1 MELKNPSDNLHIY
14 RQVSSVPEDAQKP
27 FESSWGKTLTEINGM
42 WRLQKLTELFGPCGE
57 GWYTEVTRQERVSFP
72 NGEVCVF
79 TDINLYLKD
88 TKTGKWSK
96 PIRGTGGN
104 RLVLKNAEGL
114 FIDDEAYKKAYTDA
128 LGIACKALGFGADIY
143 WGRNDSKY
151 DSGTATT
158 ASPSAKDRDTK
169 AASAGSGNQAEPVA
183 QAEAA
188 ENQKG
193 LPELSPEHPRWD
205 AFISWAAKKPKDKPA
220 WQLKSAIRK
229 QWTITD
235 ANFSQLM
242 KLAGRAS

>member
-14 RQVSSVPEDAQKP
+14 KQVSSVPEDAQKP

-42 WRLQKLTELFGPCGE
+42 WRIQKLTELFGPCGE
-57 GWYTEVTRQERVSFP
+57 GWFTEVTRQERVDFP

-88 TKTGKWSK
+88 TKSGRWSK

-104 RLVLKNAEGL
+104 RLVLKNADGL

-158 ASPSAKDRDTK
+158 ASSSAKESDSKPETAAAPQK
-169 AASAGSGNQAEPVA
+169 AETTESV
-183 QAEAA
+183 
-188 ENQKG
+188 KG
-193 LPELSPEHPRWD
+193 LPELSPSHPRWD
-205 AFISWAAKKPKDKPA
+205 AFISWAAKKPKDKPS
-220 WQLKSAIRK
+220 WQLRSAIRK

-235 ANFSQLM
+235 ANFTELM
-242 KLAGRAS
+242 RLAGRAS

>member
-27 FESSWGKTLTEINGM
+27 FESSWGKKLTEINGM
-42 WRLQKLTELFGPCGE
+42 WRIQKLTELFGPCGE
-57 GWYTEVTRQERVSFP
+57 GWFTEVTRQERVDFP
-72 NGEVCVF
+72 NGEICVF

-88 TKTGKWSK
+88 TKTGRWSK

-104 RLVLKNAEGL
+104 RLVLKNADGL

-158 ASPSAKDRDTK
+158 ASPSAKASDSKPET
-169 AASAGSGNQAEPVA
+169 AAAPQKTETTDSV
-183 QAEAA
+183 
-188 ENQKG
+188 KG
-193 LPELSPEHPRWD
+193 LPELSPSHPRWD
-205 AFISWAAKKPKDKPA
+205 AFISWAAKKPKDKPS
-220 WQLKSAIRK
+220 WQLRSAIRK

-235 ANFSQLM
+235 ANFTELM

>member
-14 RQVSSVPEDAQKP
+14 KQVSSVPEDAQKP
-27 FESSWGKTLTEINGM
+27 FESSWGKKLTEINSM
-42 WRLQKLTELFGPCGE
+42 WRIQKLTELFGPCGE
-57 GWYTEVTRQERVSFP
+57 GWFTEVTRQERVDFP

-88 TKTGKWSK
+88 TKSGRWSK

-104 RLVLKNAEGL
+104 RLVLKNADGL

-158 ASPSAKDRDTK
+158 ASPSAKASDSKPET
-169 AASAGSGNQAEPVA
+169 AAAPQKTETT
-183 QAEAA
+183 
-188 ENQKG
+188 ENVKG
-193 LPELSPEHPRWD
+193 LPELSPSHPRWD
-205 AFISWAAKKPKDKPA
+205 AFISWAAKKPKDKPS
-220 WQLKSAIRK
+220 WQLRSAIRK

-235 ANFSQLM
+235 ANFTELM
-242 KLAGRAS
+242 RLAGRAS

>member
-42 WRLQKLTELFGPCGE
+42 WRIQKLTELFGPCGE
-57 GWYTEVTRQERVSFP
+57 GWFTEVTRQERVDFP

-88 TKTGKWSK
+88 TKSGRWSK

-104 RLVLKNAEGL
+104 RLVLKNADGL

-128 LGIACKALGFGADIY
+128 LGIAGKALGFGADIY

-158 ASPSAKDRDTK
+158 ASSSAKESDSKPETAAAPQK
-169 AASAGSGNQAEPVA
+169 AETTESV
-183 QAEAA
+183 
-188 ENQKG
+188 KG
-193 LPELSPEHPRWD
+193 LPELSPSHPRWD
-205 AFISWAAKKPKDKPA
+205 AFISWAAKKPKDKPS
-220 WQLKSAIRK
+220 WQLRSAIRK

-235 ANFSQLM
+235 ANFTELM

>member
-14 RQVSSVPEDAQKP
+14 KQVSSVPEDAQKP

-42 WRLQKLTELFGPCGE
+42 WRIQKLTELFGPCGE
-57 GWYTEVTRQERVSFP
+57 GWFTEVTRQERVDFP

-88 TKTGKWSK
+88 TKSGRWSK

-104 RLVLKNAEGL
+104 RLVLKNADGL

-158 ASPSAKDRDTK
+158 ASPSAKESDSKKPETV
-169 AASAGSGNQAEPVA
+169 AAPQKTET
-183 QAEAA
+183 A
-188 ENQKG
+188 ENVKG
-193 LPELSPEHPRWD
+193 LPELSPSHPRWD
-205 AFISWAAKKPKDKPA
+205 AFISWAAKKPKDKPS
-220 WQLKSAIRK
+220 WQLRSAIRK

-235 ANFSQLM
+235 ANFTELM

>member
-14 RQVSSVPEDAQKP
+14 KQVSSVPEDAQKP
-27 FESSWGKTLTEINGM
+27 FESSWGKKLTEINGM
-42 WRLQKLTELFGPCGE
+42 WRIQKLTELFGPCGE
-57 GWYTEVTRQERVSFP
+57 GWFTEVTRQERVDFP
-72 NGEVCVF
+72 NGEICVF

-88 TKTGKWSK
+88 TKTGRWSK

-104 RLVLKNAEGL
+104 RLVLKNADGL

-158 ASPSAKDRDTK
+158 ASPSAKASDSKPET
-169 AASAGSGNQAEPVA
+169 AAAPQKTETTDSV
-183 QAEAA
+183 
-188 ENQKG
+188 KG
-193 LPELSPEHPRWD
+193 LPELSPSHPRWD
-205 AFISWAAKKPKDKPA
+205 AFISWAAKKPKDKPS
-220 WQLKSAIRK
+220 WQLRSAIRK

-235 ANFSQLM
+235 ANFTELM
-242 KLAGRAS
+242 RLAGRAS

>member
-42 WRLQKLTELFGPCGE
+42 WRIQKLTELFGPCGE
-57 GWYTEVTRQERVSFP
+57 GWFTEVTRQERVDFP

-88 TKTGKWSK
+88 TKTGRWSK

-104 RLVLKNAEGL
+104 RLVLKNADGL

-158 ASPSAKDRDTK
+158 ASPSAKASDSKPET
-169 AASAGSGNQAEPVA
+169 AAAPQKTETTDSV
-183 QAEAA
+183 
-188 ENQKG
+188 KG
-193 LPELSPEHPRWD
+193 LPDLSPSHPRWD
-205 AFISWAAKKPKDKPA
+205 AFISWAAKKPKDKPS
-220 WQLKSAIRK
+220 WQLRSAIRK

-235 ANFSQLM
+235 ANFTELM

>member
-14 RQVSSVPEDAQKP
+14 RQVRSVPEDAQKP
-27 FESSWGKTLTEINGM
+27 FESSWGKKLTEINGM
-42 WRLQKLTELFGPCGE
+42 WRIQKLTELFGPCGE
-57 GWYTEVTRQERVSFP
+57 GWFTEVTRQERVDFP

-88 TKTGKWSK
+88 TKTGRWSK

-104 RLVLKNAEGL
+104 RLVLKNADGL

-158 ASPSAKDRDTK
+158 ASPSAKEVEKKPETV
-169 AASAGSGNQAEPVA
+169 AAPQKEETAESV
-183 QAEAA
+183 
-188 ENQKG
+188 KG
-193 LPELSPEHPRWD
+193 LPELSPSHPRWD
-205 AFISWAAKKPKDKPA
+205 AFISWAAKKPKDKPS
-220 WQLKSAIRK
+220 WQLRSAIRK

-235 ANFSQLM
+235 ANFTELM

>member
-42 WRLQKLTELFGPCGE
+42 WRIQKLTELFGPCGE
-57 GWYTEVTRQERVSFP
+57 GWFTEVTRQERVDFP

-88 TKTGKWSK
+88 TKTGRWSK

-104 RLVLKNAEGL
+104 RLVLKNADGL

-158 ASPSAKDRDTK
+158 ASPSAKASDSKPET
-169 AASAGSGNQAEPVA
+169 AAAPQKTET
-183 QAEAA
+183 A
-188 ENQKG
+188 ENVKG
-193 LPELSPEHPRWD
+193 LPELSPSHPRWD
-205 AFISWAAKKPKDKPA
+205 AFISWAAKKPKDKPS
-220 WQLKSAIRK
+220 WQLRSAIRK

-235 ANFSQLM
+235 ANFTELM

>member
-14 RQVSSVPEDAQKP
+14 KQVSSVPEDAQKP

-42 WRLQKLTELFGPCGE
+42 WRIQKLTELFGPCGE
-57 GWYTEVTRQERVSFP
+57 GWFTEVTRQERVDFP

-88 TKTGKWSK
+88 TKTGRWSK

-104 RLVLKNAEGL
+104 RLVLKNADGL

-158 ASPSAKDRDTK
+158 ASPSAKASDSKPET
-169 AASAGSGNQAEPVA
+169 AAAPQKTETTDSV
-183 QAEAA
+183 
-188 ENQKG
+188 KG
-193 LPELSPEHPRWD
+193 LPELSPSHPRWD
-205 AFISWAAKKPKDKPA
+205 AFISWAAKKPKDKPS
-220 WQLKSAIRK
+220 WQLRSAIRK

-235 ANFSQLM
+235 ANFTELM
-242 KLAGRAS
+242 RLAGRAS

>member
-42 WRLQKLTELFGPCGE
+42 WRIQKLTELFGPCGE
-57 GWYTEVTRQERVSFP
+57 GWFTEVTRQERVDFP

-88 TKTGKWSK
+88 TKTGRWSK

-104 RLVLKNAEGL
+104 RLVLKNADGL

-143 WGRNDSKY
+143 WGRNESKY

-158 ASPSAKDRDTK
+158 ASPSAKASDSKPET
-169 AASAGSGNQAEPVA
+169 AAAPQKT
-183 QAEAA
+183 A
-188 ENQKG
+188 ENVKG
-193 LPELSPEHPRWD
+193 LPELSPSHPRWD
-205 AFISWAAKKPKDKPA
+205 AFISWAAKKPKDKPS
-220 WQLKSAIRK
+220 WQLRSAIRK

-235 ANFSQLM
+235 ANFTELM

>member
-14 RQVSSVPEDAQKP
+14 KQVSSVPEDAQKP
-27 FESSWGKTLTEINGM
+27 FESSWGKQLTEINGM
-42 WRLQKLTELFGPCGE
+42 WRIQKLTELFGPCGE
-57 GWYTEVTRQERVSFP
+57 GWFTEVTRQERVDFP

-88 TKTGKWSK
+88 TKTGRWSK

-104 RLVLKNAEGL
+104 RLVLKNADGL

-158 ASPSAKDRDTK
+158 APHSAET
-169 AASAGSGNQAEPVA
+169 AESV
-183 QAEAA
+183 
-188 ENQKG
+188 KG
-193 LPELSPEHPRWD
+193 LPELSPSHPRWD
-205 AFISWAAKKPKDKPA
+205 AFISWAAKKPKDKPS
-220 WQLKSAIRK
+220 WQLRSAIRK

-235 ANFSQLM
+235 ANFTELM

>member
-27 FESSWGKTLTEINGM
+27 FESSWGKKLTEINGM
-42 WRLQKLTELFGPCGE
+42 WRIQKLTELFGPCGE
-57 GWYTEVTRQERVSFP
+57 GWFTEVTRQERVDFP

-88 TKTGKWSK
+88 TKTGRWSK

-104 RLVLKNAEGL
+104 RLVLKNADGL

-158 ASPSAKDRDTK
+158 ASPSAKESDSKKPETV
-169 AASAGSGNQAEPVA
+169 AAPQNEETTESV
-183 QAEAA
+183 
-188 ENQKG
+188 KG
-193 LPELSPEHPRWD
+193 LPELSPSHPRWD
-205 AFISWAAKKPKDKPA
+205 AFISWAAKKPKDKPS
-220 WQLKSAIRK
+220 WQLRSAIRK

-235 ANFSQLM
+235 ANFTELM
-242 KLAGRAS
+242 RLAGRAS

>member
-27 FESSWGKTLTEINGM
+27 FESSWGKKLTEINGM
-42 WRLQKLTELFGPCGE
+42 WRIQKLTELFGPCGE
-57 GWYTEVTRQERVSFP
+57 GWFTEVTRQERVDFP

-88 TKTGKWSK
+88 TKTGRWSK

-104 RLVLKNAEGL
+104 RLVLKNADGL

-158 ASPSAKDRDTK
+158 ASPSAKASDSKPET
-169 AASAGSGNQAEPVA
+169 AAAPQKTETTDSV
-183 QAEAA
+183 
-188 ENQKG
+188 KG
-193 LPELSPEHPRWD
+193 LPELSPSHPRWD
-205 AFISWAAKKPKDKPA
+205 AFISWAAKKPKDKPS
-220 WQLKSAIRK
+220 WQLRSAIRK

-235 ANFSQLM
+235 ANFTELM

>member
-27 FESSWGKTLTEINGM
+27 FESSWGKQLTEINGM
-42 WRLQKLTELFGPCGE
+42 WRIQKLTELFGPCGE
-57 GWYTEVTRQERVSFP
+57 GWFTEVTRQERVDFP

-88 TKTGKWSK
+88 TKSGRWSK

-104 RLVLKNAEGL
+104 RLVLKNADGL

-158 ASPSAKDRDTK
+158 ASPSAKESDSKPET
-169 AASAGSGNQAEPVA
+169 
-183 QAEAA
+183 A
-188 ENQKG
+188 ENVKG
-193 LPELSPEHPRWD
+193 LPELSPSHPRWD
-205 AFISWAAKKPKDKPA
+205 AFISWAAKKPKDKPS
-220 WQLKSAIRK
+220 WQLRSAIRK

-235 ANFSQLM
+235 ANFTELM

>member
-14 RQVSSVPEDAQKP
+14 KQVSSVPEDAQKP
-27 FESSWGKTLTEINGM
+27 FESSWGKKLTEINSM
-42 WRLQKLTELFGPCGE
+42 WRIQKLTELFGPCGE
-57 GWYTEVTRQERVSFP
+57 GWFTEVTRQERVDFP

-88 TKTGKWSK
+88 TKTGRWSK

-104 RLVLKNAEGL
+104 RLVLKNADGL

-158 ASPSAKDRDTK
+158 ASASAKESDSKPET
-169 AASAGSGNQAEPVA
+169 
-183 QAEAA
+183 EAA
-188 ENQKG
+188 MQKEETSESVKG
-193 LPELSPEHPRWD
+193 LPELSPSHPRWD
-205 AFISWAAKKPKDKPA
+205 AFISWAAKKPKDKPS
-220 WQLKSAIRK
+220 WQLRSAIRK

-235 ANFSQLM
+235 ANFTELM

>member
-27 FESSWGKTLTEINGM
+27 FESSWGKKLTEINSM
-42 WRLQKLTELFGPCGE
+42 WRIQKLTELFGPCGE
-57 GWYTEVTRQERVSFP
+57 GWFTEVTRQERVDFP

-88 TKTGKWSK
+88 TKTGRWSK

-104 RLVLKNAEGL
+104 RLVLKNADGL

-158 ASPSAKDRDTK
+158 ASSSAKESDSKPETAAAPQK
-169 AASAGSGNQAEPVA
+169 AETTESV
-183 QAEAA
+183 
-188 ENQKG
+188 KG
-193 LPELSPEHPRWD
+193 LPELSPSHPRWD
-205 AFISWAAKKPKDKPA
+205 AFISWAAKKPKDKPS
-220 WQLKSAIRK
+220 WQLRSAIRK

-235 ANFSQLM
+235 ANFTELM
-242 KLAGRAS
+242 RLAGRAS

>member
-14 RQVSSVPEDAQKP
+14 RQVRSVPEDAQKP

-42 WRLQKLTELFGPCGE
+42 WRIQKLTELFGPCGE
-57 GWYTEVTRQERVSFP
+57 GWFTEVTRQERVDFP

-88 TKTGKWSK
+88 TKTGRWSK

-104 RLVLKNAEGL
+104 RLVLKNADGL

-158 ASPSAKDRDTK
+158 ASPSAKASDSKPET
-169 AASAGSGNQAEPVA
+169 AAAPQKTETTDSV
-183 QAEAA
+183 
-188 ENQKG
+188 KG
-193 LPELSPEHPRWD
+193 LPELSPSHPRWD
-205 AFISWAAKKPKDKPA
+205 AFISWAAKKPKDKPS
-220 WQLKSAIRK
+220 WQLRSAIRK

-235 ANFSQLM
+235 ANFTELM

>member
-14 RQVSSVPEDAQKP
+14 RQVRSVPEDAQKP
-27 FESSWGKTLTEINGM
+27 FESSWGKKLSEINGM
-42 WRLQKLTELFGPCGE
+42 WRIKKLTELFGPCGE
-57 GWYTEVTRQERVSFP
+57 GWFTEVTRQERVDFP

-88 TKTGKWSK
+88 TKTGRWSK

-104 RLVLKNAEGL
+104 RLVLKNADGL

-158 ASPSAKDRDTK
+158 TSPSAKESDSKPETV
-169 AASAGSGNQAEPVA
+169 AAPQKTET
-183 QAEAA
+183 A
-188 ENQKG
+188 ENVKG
-193 LPELSPEHPRWD
+193 LPELSPSHPRWD
-205 AFISWAAKKPKDKPA
+205 AFISWAAKKPKDKPS
-220 WQLKSAIRK
+220 WQLRSAIRK

-235 ANFSQLM
+235 ANFTELM
-242 KLAGRAS
+242 RLAGRAS

>member
-14 RQVSSVPEDAQKP
+14 RQVRSVPEDAQKP
-27 FESSWGKTLTEINGM
+27 FESSWGKKLTEINGM
-42 WRLQKLTELFGPCGE
+42 WRIQKLTELFGPCGE
-57 GWYTEVTRQERVSFP
+57 GWFTEVTRQERVDFP

-79 TDINLYLKD
+79 TDIYLYLKD
-88 TKTGKWSK
+88 SKTGRWSK

-104 RLVLKNAEGL
+104 RLVLKNADGL

-158 ASPSAKDRDTK
+158 TSPSAKESEKKPET
-169 AASAGSGNQAEPVA
+169 
-183 QAEAA
+183 EAA
-188 ENQKG
+188 TQKTETAENVKG
-193 LPELSPEHPRWD
+193 LPELSPSHPRWD
-205 AFISWAAKKPKDKPA
+205 AFISWAAKKPKDKPS
-220 WQLKSAIRK
+220 WQLRSAIRK

-235 ANFSQLM
+235 ANFTELM
-242 KLAGRAS
+242 RLAGRAC

>member
-14 RQVSSVPEDAQKP
+14 KQVSSVPEDAQKP
-27 FESSWGKTLTEINGM
+27 FESSWGKKLTEINGM
-42 WRLQKLTELFGPCGE
+42 WRIQKLTELFGPCGE
-57 GWYTEVTRQERVSFP
+57 GWFTEVTRQERVDFP
-72 NGEVCVF
+72 NGEICVF

-88 TKTGKWSK
+88 TKTGRWSK

-104 RLVLKNAEGL
+104 RLVLKNADGL

-158 ASPSAKDRDTK
+158 TSPSAKESEKKPET
-169 AASAGSGNQAEPVA
+169 
-183 QAEAA
+183 EAA
-188 ENQKG
+188 TQKTETAENVKG
-193 LPELSPEHPRWD
+193 LPELSPSHPRWD
-205 AFISWAAKKPKDKPA
+205 AFISWAAKKPKDKPS
-220 WQLKSAIRK
+220 WQLRSAIRK

-235 ANFSQLM
+235 ANFTELM
-242 KLAGRAS
+242 RLAGRAS

>member
-14 RQVSSVPEDAQKP
+14 KQVSSVPEDAQKP

-42 WRLQKLTELFGPCGE
+42 WRIQKLTELFGPCGE
-57 GWYTEVTRQERVSFP
+57 GWFTEVTRQERVDFP

-88 TKTGKWSK
+88 TKSGRWSK

-104 RLVLKNAEGL
+104 RLVLKNADGL
-114 FIDDEAYKKAYTDA
+114 FLDDEAYKNAYTHA

-158 ASPSAKDRDTK
+158 ASPSAKEVEKKPETV
-169 AASAGSGNQAEPVA
+169 AAPQNAEP
-183 QAEAA
+183 AESV
-188 ENQKG
+188 KG
-193 LPELSPEHPRWD
+193 LPELSPSHPRWD
-205 AFISWAAKKPKDKPA
+205 AFISWAAKKPKDKPS
-220 WQLKSAIRK
+220 WQLRSAIRK

-235 ANFSQLM
+235 ANFTELM

>member
-14 RQVSSVPEDAQKP
+14 KQVSSVPEDAQKP
-27 FESSWGKTLTEINGM
+27 FESSWGKKLTEINGM
-42 WRLQKLTELFGPCGE
+42 WRIQKLTELFGPCGE
-57 GWYTEVTRQERVSFP
+57 GWFTEVTRQERVDFP

-88 TKTGKWSK
+88 TKTGRWSK

-104 RLVLKNAEGL
+104 RLVLKNADGL

-158 ASPSAKDRDTK
+158 ASPSAKASDSKPET
-169 AASAGSGNQAEPVA
+169 AAAPQKTETTDSV
-183 QAEAA
+183 
-188 ENQKG
+188 KG
-193 LPELSPEHPRWD
+193 LPELSPSHPRWD
-205 AFISWAAKKPKDKPA
+205 AFISWAAKKPKDKPS
-220 WQLKSAIRK
+220 WQLRSAIRK

-235 ANFSQLM
+235 ANFTELM
-242 KLAGRAS
+242 RLAGRAS

>member
-14 RQVSSVPEDAQKP
+14 RQVRSVPEDAQKP
-27 FESSWGKTLTEINGM
+27 FESSWGKKLTEINSM
-42 WRLQKLTELFGPCGE
+42 WRIQKLTELFGPCGE
-57 GWYTEVTRQERVSFP
+57 GWFTEVTRQERVDFP
-72 NGEVCVF
+72 NGEICVF

-88 TKTGKWSK
+88 TKTGRWSK

-104 RLVLKNAEGL
+104 RLVLKNADGL

-158 ASPSAKDRDTK
+158 ASPSAKASDSKPET
-169 AASAGSGNQAEPVA
+169 AAAPQKTETTDSV
-183 QAEAA
+183 
-188 ENQKG
+188 KG
-193 LPELSPEHPRWD
+193 LPELSPSHPRWD
-205 AFISWAAKKPKDKPA
+205 AFISWAAKKPKDKPS
-220 WQLKSAIRK
+220 WQLRSAIRK

-235 ANFSQLM
+235 ANFTELM

>member
-14 RQVSSVPEDAQKP
+14 KQVSSVPEDAQKP
-27 FESSWGKTLTEINGM
+27 FESSWGKKLTEINGM
-42 WRLQKLTELFGPCGE
+42 WRIQKLTELFGPCGE
-57 GWYTEVTRQERVSFP
+57 GWFTEVTRQERVDFP

-88 TKTGKWSK
+88 TKTGRWSK

-104 RLVLKNAEGL
+104 RLVLKNADGL

-158 ASPSAKDRDTK
+158 ASPSAKEVEKKPETV
-169 AASAGSGNQAEPVA
+169 AAPQKTET
-183 QAEAA
+183 A
-188 ENQKG
+188 ENVKG
-193 LPELSPEHPRWD
+193 LPELSPSHPRWD
-205 AFISWAAKKPKDKPA
+205 AFISWAAKKPKDKPS
-220 WQLKSAIRK
+220 WQLRSAIRK

-235 ANFSQLM
+235 ANFTELM
-242 KLAGRAS
+242 RLAGRAS

>member
-14 RQVSSVPEDAQKP
+14 KQVSSVPEDAQKP
-27 FESSWGKTLTEINGM
+27 FESSWGKKLTEINGM
-42 WRLQKLTELFGPCGE
+42 WRIQKLTELFGPCGE
-57 GWYTEVTRQERVSFP
+57 GWFTEVTRQERVNFP
-72 NGEVCVF
+72 NGEICVF

-88 TKTGKWSK
+88 TKTGRWSK

-104 RLVLKNAEGL
+104 RLVLKNADGL

-158 ASPSAKDRDTK
+158 ASPSAKESDSKPET
-169 AASAGSGNQAEPVA
+169 
-183 QAEAA
+183 A
-188 ENQKG
+188 ENVKG
-193 LPELSPEHPRWD
+193 LPELSPSHPRWD
-205 AFISWAAKKPKDKPA
+205 AFISWAAKKPKDKPS
-220 WQLKSAIRK
+220 WQLRRAIRK

-235 ANFSQLM
+235 ANFTELM
-242 KLAGRAS
+242 RLAGRAS

>member
-14 RQVSSVPEDAQKP
+14 KQVSSVPEDAQKP

-42 WRLQKLTELFGPCGE
+42 WRIQKLTELFGPCGE
-57 GWYTEVTRQERVSFP
+57 GWFTEVTRQERVDFP
-72 NGEVCVF
+72 NGEVCIF

-88 TKTGKWSK
+88 TKTGRWSK

-104 RLVLKNAEGL
+104 RLVLKNADGL

-158 ASPSAKDRDTK
+158 ASPSAKASDSKPET
-169 AASAGSGNQAEPVA
+169 AAATQKTET
-183 QAEAA
+183 A
-188 ENQKG
+188 ENVKG
-193 LPELSPEHPRWD
+193 LQSEVQVLLPYLLRR
-205 AFISWAAKKPKDKPA
+205 A
-220 WQLKSAIRK
+220 R
-229 QWTITD
+229 QW
-235 ANFSQLM
+235 S
-242 KLAGRAS
+242 RVRR

>member
-14 RQVSSVPEDAQKP
+14 KQVRSVPEDAQKP
-27 FESSWGKTLTEINGM
+27 FESSWGKKLTEINSM
-42 WRLQKLTELFGPCGE
+42 WRIQKLTELFGPCGE
-57 GWYTEVTRQERVSFP
+57 GWFTEVTRQERVDFP

-88 TKTGKWSK
+88 TKSGRWSK

-104 RLVLKNAEGL
+104 RLVLKNADGL

-158 ASPSAKDRDTK
+158 TSPSAKESEKKQET
-169 AASAGSGNQAEPVA
+169 AAAPQKPET
-183 QAEAA
+183 A
-188 ENQKG
+188 ENVKG
-193 LPELSPEHPRWD
+193 LPELSPSHPRWD
-205 AFISWAAKKPKDKPA
+205 AFISWAAKKPKDKPS
-220 WQLKSAIRK
+220 WQLRSAIRK

-235 ANFSQLM
+235 ANFTELM
-242 KLAGRAS
+242 RLAGRAS

>member
-1 MELKNPSDNLHIY
+1 M
-14 RQVSSVPEDAQKP
+14 
-27 FESSWGKTLTEINGM
+27 
-42 WRLQKLTELFGPCGE
+42 
-57 GWYTEVTRQERVSFP
+57 TRQERVDFP

-88 TKTGKWSK
+88 TKSGRWSK

-104 RLVLKNAEGL
+104 RLVLKNADGL

-158 ASPSAKDRDTK
+158 TSPSAKESEKKPET
-169 AASAGSGNQAEPVA
+169 AAAPQKPET
-183 QAEAA
+183 A
-188 ENQKG
+188 ENVKG
-193 LPELSPEHPRWD
+193 LPELSPSHPRWD
-205 AFISWAAKKPKDKPA
+205 AFISWAAKKPKDKPS
-220 WQLKSAIRK
+220 WQLRSAIRK

-235 ANFSQLM
+235 ANFTELM

>member
-14 RQVSSVPEDAQKP
+14 KQVSSVPKDAQKP
-27 FESSWGKTLTEINGM
+27 FESSWGKKLTEINGM
-42 WRLQKLTELFGPCGE
+42 WRIQKLTELFGPCGE
-57 GWYTEVTRQERVSFP
+57 GWFTEVTRQERVDFP

-88 TKTGKWSK
+88 TKTGRWSK

-104 RLVLKNAEGL
+104 RLVLKNADGL

-158 ASPSAKDRDTK
+158 ASPSAKESDSKKPETV
-169 AASAGSGNQAEPVA
+169 AAPQNAETTESV
-183 QAEAA
+183 
-188 ENQKG
+188 KG
-193 LPELSPEHPRWD
+193 LPELSPSHPRWD
-205 AFISWAAKKPKDKPA
+205 AFISWAAKKPKDKPS
-220 WQLKSAIRK
+220 WQLRSAIRK

-235 ANFSQLM
+235 ANFTELM

>member
-14 RQVSSVPEDAQKP
+14 KQVSSVPEDAQKP
-27 FESSWGKTLTEINGM
+27 FESSWGKKLTEINSM
-42 WRLQKLTELFGPCGE
+42 WRIQKLTELFGPCGE
-57 GWYTEVTRQERVSFP
+57 GWFTEVTRQERVDFP
-72 NGEVCVF
+72 NGEICVF

-88 TKTGKWSK
+88 TKTGRWSK

-104 RLVLKNAEGL
+104 RLVLKNADGL

-158 ASPSAKDRDTK
+158 ASPSAKASDSKPETAAAPQK
-169 AASAGSGNQAEPVA
+169 AETTESV
-183 QAEAA
+183 
-188 ENQKG
+188 KG
-193 LPELSPEHPRWD
+193 LPELSPSHPRWD
-205 AFISWAAKKPKDKPA
+205 AFISWAAKKPKDKPS
-220 WQLKSAIRK
+220 WQLRSAIRK

-235 ANFSQLM
+235 ANFTELM

>member
-14 RQVSSVPEDAQKP
+14 KQVRSVPEDAQKP
-27 FESSWGKTLTEINGM
+27 FESSWGKKLTEINGM
-42 WRLQKLTELFGPCGE
+42 WRIQKLTELFGPCGE
-57 GWYTEVTRQERVSFP
+57 GWFTEVTRQERVDFP

-88 TKTGKWSK
+88 TKSGRWSK

-104 RLVLKNAEGL
+104 RLVLKNADGL

-158 ASPSAKDRDTK
+158 ASPSAKEVEKKPETV
-169 AASAGSGNQAEPVA
+169 AAPQNAEM
-183 QAEAA
+183 AESV
-188 ENQKG
+188 KG
-193 LPELSPEHPRWD
+193 LPELSPSHPRWD
-205 AFISWAAKKPKDKPA
+205 AFISWAAKKPKDKPS
-220 WQLKSAIRK
+220 WQLRSAIRK

-235 ANFSQLM
+235 ANFTELM
-242 KLAGRAS
+242 RLAGRAS

>member
-14 RQVSSVPEDAQKP
+14 RQVRSVPEDAQKP

-42 WRLQKLTELFGPCGE
+42 WRIQKLTELFGPCGE
-57 GWYTEVTRQERVSFP
+57 GWFTEVTRQERVDFP

-88 TKTGKWSK
+88 TKTGRWSK

-104 RLVLKNAEGL
+104 RLVLKNADGL

-158 ASPSAKDRDTK
+158 ASPSAKASDSKPET
-169 AASAGSGNQAEPVA
+169 AAAPQKTETTESV
-183 QAEAA
+183 
-188 ENQKG
+188 KG
-193 LPELSPEHPRWD
+193 LPELSPSHPRWD
-205 AFISWAAKKPKDKPA
+205 AFISWAAKKPKDKPS
-220 WQLKSAIRK
+220 WQLRSAIRK

-235 ANFSQLM
+235 ANFTELM
-242 KLAGRAS
+242 RLAGRAS

>member
-14 RQVSSVPEDAQKP
+14 KQVSSVPEDAQKP
-27 FESSWGKTLTEINGM
+27 FESSWGKKLTEINGM
-42 WRLQKLTELFGPCGE
+42 WRIQKLTELFGPCGE
-57 GWYTEVTRQERVSFP
+57 GWFTEVTRQERVDFP

-88 TKTGKWSK
+88 TKTGRWSK

-104 RLVLKNAEGL
+104 RLVLKNADGL

-158 ASPSAKDRDTK
+158 ASPSAKEVEKKPET
-169 AASAGSGNQAEPVA
+169 AAAPQKTETTESV
-183 QAEAA
+183 
-188 ENQKG
+188 KG
-193 LPELSPEHPRWD
+193 LPELSPSHPRWD
-205 AFISWAAKKPKDKPA
+205 AFISWAAKKPKDKPS
-220 WQLKSAIRK
+220 WQLRSAIRK

-235 ANFSQLM
+235 ANFTELM
-242 KLAGRAS
+242 RLAGRAS

>member
-14 RQVSSVPEDAQKP
+14 RQVRSVPEDAQKP
-27 FESSWGKTLTEINGM
+27 FESSWGKKLTEINSM
-42 WRLQKLTELFGPCGE
+42 WRIQKLTELFGPCGE
-57 GWYTEVTRQERVSFP
+57 GWFTEVTRQERVDFP

-88 TKTGKWSK
+88 TKTGRWSK

-104 RLVLKNAEGL
+104 RLVLKNADGL

-158 ASPSAKDRDTK
+158 ASPSAKESDSKPET
-169 AASAGSGNQAEPVA
+169 
-183 QAEAA
+183 A
-188 ENQKG
+188 ENVKG
-193 LPELSPEHPRWD
+193 LPELSPSHPRWD
-205 AFISWAAKKPKDKPA
+205 AFISWAAKKPKDKPS
-220 WQLKSAIRK
+220 WQLRSAIRK

-235 ANFSQLM
+235 ANFTELM
-242 KLAGRAS
+242 RLAGRAS

>member
-27 FESSWGKTLTEINGM
+27 FESSWGKQLTEINGM
-42 WRLQKLTELFGPCGE
+42 WRIQKLTELFGPCGE
-57 GWYTEVTRQERVSFP
+57 GWFTEVTRQERVDFP

-88 TKTGKWSK
+88 TKTGRWSK

-104 RLVLKNAEGL
+104 RLVLKNADGL

-158 ASPSAKDRDTK
+158 ASPSAKESDRKPET
-169 AASAGSGNQAEPVA
+169 AADPQKPETTESV
-183 QAEAA
+183 
-188 ENQKG
+188 KG
-193 LPELSPEHPRWD
+193 LPELSPSHPRWD
-205 AFISWAAKKPKDKPA
+205 AFISWAAKKPKDKPS
-220 WQLKSAIRK
+220 WQLRSAIRK

-235 ANFSQLM
+235 ANFTELM